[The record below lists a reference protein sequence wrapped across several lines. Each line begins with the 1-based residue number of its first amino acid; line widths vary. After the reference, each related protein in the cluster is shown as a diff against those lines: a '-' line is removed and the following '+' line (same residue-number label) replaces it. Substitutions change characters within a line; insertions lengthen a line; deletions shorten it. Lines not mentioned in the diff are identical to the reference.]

1 MIEKVLIPLE
11 NVSFRGADNKV
22 RLRYRLVSKDK
33 NEFSQ
38 WSPIYTI
45 NPSELGDSS
54 VGDNT
59 TNPIL
64 YSGWDPTSSV
74 DSENVNIKLDSGWVN
89 DKKMIPCK
97 NFDVFISWAYATSP
111 LLTVKNWGYE
121 ICKSAKILSTGIT
134 TDFTSGILYSEY
146 YSYATVTD
154 IPTKDLQVG
163 DSIKAKPGIPPT
175 SSATFGVE
183 TTDTTILKILSESSI
198 LIKTTAYSLPASSSI
213 VAGDVGN
220 VVKYGSTTPQYTYA
234 GTSNSGQFSINIP
247 TQIYSTNKVV
257 QYIYK
262 ITPATKP
269 PTLNYI
275 YTSSVLTT
283 TPVITTTA
291 TTNTVDAIID
301 GGSPS

>member
-1 MIEKVLIPLE
+1 MIEKILIPLE
-11 NVSFRGADNKV
+11 NVSFRGADNKI
-22 RLRYRLVSKDK
+22 RLRYRLISKDK

-74 DSENVNIKLDSGWVN
+74 DSKNVNIKLDSGWTN
-89 DKKMIPCK
+89 NKKMIPCK
-97 NFDVFISWAYATSP
+97 NFDVFISWNYGTASTLTSR
-111 LLTVKNWGYE
+111 WGYE
-121 ICKSAKILSTGIT
+121 ISKSAKILSTGIT
-134 TDFTSGILYSEY
+134 TDFTSGAPYSEF

-154 IPTKDLQVG
+154 IPTKDLKIG
-163 DSIKAKPGIPPT
+163 DTIKAKPGST
-175 SSATFGVE
+175 ATFGNE
-183 TTDTTILKILSESSI
+183 STDTSILKILNESSI
-198 LIKTTAYSLPASSSI
+198 LIQTTAYVLPASSSI

-220 VVKYGSTTPQYTYA
+220 VVKYGSSTPQYTYA
-234 GTSNSGQFSINIP
+234 GTSDSGQFAVNIP
-247 TQIYSTNKVV
+247 TQIYSTNKVI
-257 QYIYK
+257 QYQYK